1 MARQIIMKDR
11 MKIKQT
17 GKGESETFKRGHNCW
32 TLNNQM
38 MEKTFLFFVI
48 LIIFSASRDVQAQKQ
63 ETLKREVTLYN
74 PYRPS
79 LSEAVKKGSFPD
91 MNDTS
96 KVSLQ
101 SKYYVTSDPFMPEYS
116 ISPIKAATLLS
127 DPLEKLYKSYVKL
140 GFGNHGTPLGE
151 ISITNE
157 RSKKGAIGF
166 YGRHFSSSDK
176 IKLQN
181 DDRVFAG
188 YMDNDA
194 GIFGRKFF
202 RRNVLEGSLDFNQR
216 TRHAYGYDTSVTEY
230 NLDKKMTRLG
240 YNNVGASIGLAS
252 SVNDSLSLAYD
263 FSLGYNYFYNSA
275 NRFQHKFS
283 LKGLGAKTYNDFYV
297 GSELLFDYFR
307 QSDSLNTDPGFIFAL
322 SPFIIKSSGQWNF
335 KLGLQ
340 LFIDNS
346 LNDPTQLHL
355 YPDVKFGF
363 SIVPSYMRFFTG
375 LSGKMERNEPFNVIA
390 ENPFV
395 MPGGPLF
402 RIPNTD
408 HKIIFKAGLEG
419 NNGIEGNYELSAS
432 YSLIDDMLFF
442 TNYVDEV
449 LQYGKGNFF
458 LPLSDEVEIFNIH
471 GETNG
476 KINDK
481 ITFIT
486 SANYYRYTLTENEYA
501 WGKPDWDAQAG
512 LKYNLRDKIIAGA
525 GLSARGSRRFLVS
538 EIPVMPYNGGLQ
550 VIQTPVHVNLNLS
563 AEYRYTKILSF
574 WTKLNN
580 ISYNRF
586 YEWAYYPSQQFLFM
600 VGLTYSL

>member
-1 MARQIIMKDR
+1 MTRKIKMKDWLNI
-11 MKIKQT
+11 MQT
-17 GKGESETFKRGHNCW
+17 GRNESGAFNNGRICW
-32 TLNNQM
+32 TLNNQL
-38 MEKTFLFFVI
+38 MEKNIMIFVL
-48 LIIFSASRDVQAQKQ
+48 LIIFSASQNVQAQKQ

-74 PYRPS
+74 PYKPS

-91 MNDTS
+91 MTDTS
-96 KVSLQ
+96 SVRLQ
-101 SKYYVTSDPFMPEYS
+101 SKYDVSSVPFMPEYS
-116 ISPIKAATLLS
+116 ITPIKAATLLS

-140 GFGNHGTPLGE
+140 GLGNHGTPLGE

-157 RSKKGAIGF
+157 RSKKGAIGL
-166 YGRHFSSSDK
+166 YGRHFSTNDK

-194 GIFGRKFF
+194 SLFGRKFF
-202 RRNVLEGSLDFNQR
+202 RKSVLEGSFDFTQKV
-216 TRHAYGYDTSVTEY
+216 RHAYGYDTSVVEY
-230 NLDKKMTRLG
+230 GLDKKMTRLG
-240 YNNVGASIGLAS
+240 YNNVGATIGLAS

-263 FSLGYNYFYNSA
+263 IRLGYKYFYNSTD
-275 NRFQHKFS
+275 RFQHKFS
-283 LKGLGAKTYNDFYV
+283 LEGSGAKTYNDFYV
-297 GSELLFDYFR
+297 GSGLLFDYFR
-307 QSDSLNTDPGFIFAL
+307 QSDSLNNDPGFIFAL
-322 SPFIIKSSGQWNF
+322 SPFVIKSSQQWNF

-340 LFIDNS
+340 IFIDNS
-346 LNDPTQLHL
+346 LNDATQLHL
-355 YPDVKFGF
+355 YPDVRFGF
-363 SIVPSYMRFFTG
+363 NIVPSYISFFTG
-375 LSGKMERNEPFNVIA
+375 LSGKMERNEPLNVIA

-408 HKIIFKAGLEG
+408 HKIIFKAGLQG

-458 LPLSDEVEIFNIH
+458 LPVSDEVEIFNIH

-476 KINDK
+476 KINDRL
-481 ITFIT
+481 TFLT
-486 SANYYRYTLTENEYA
+486 RANYYRYTLTENEYA
-501 WGKPDWDAQAG
+501 WNKPDWDAQAG
-512 LKYNLRDKIIAGA
+512 IKYNLRDKIIAGA
-525 GLSARGSRRFLVS
+525 ELTAQGSRRFLVS
-538 EIPVMPYNGGLQ
+538 EIPMMPYDGGLQ
-550 VIQTPVHVNLNLS
+550 IIKAPVHFNLNLN

-574 WTKLNN
+574 WTKFNN
-580 ISYNRF
+580 ISYRRY

-600 VGLTYSL
+600 IGFTYSL